1 MTATETVAT
10 DDRHSTDK
18 KMSKSVDFEGQKA
31 PTRRR
36 QKPKP
41 TDTLTELTAESQQS
55 QPNMSNIQRARR
67 FRNGNKR
74 SQRQVI
80 EEIFTTLRDGGVK
93 SVSRIAKDSRSAW
106 TTTYWNLD
114 LIEYVQSMPH
124 LERDPDPK
132 RKRFY
137 RLLAPGRRR

>member
-1 MTATETVAT
+1 
-10 DDRHSTDK
+10 
-18 KMSKSVDFEGQKA
+18 
-31 PTRRR
+31 
-36 QKPKP
+36 
-41 TDTLTELTAESQQS
+41 
-55 QPNMSNIQRARR
+55 MSNIQRARR